1 MRPGAAAARL
11 AVAAMLAPALA
22 RAAEVAPGGGST
34 FGTLLQ
40 VVVALGVVLAAIAG
54 AAWLMRRALPA
65 MGGSG
70 TVRVVGGTMV
80 GPRER
85 VVVVEVGET
94 WLVLGVT
101 STNVNALHAMARP
114 PGAAAE
120 AAQAGGFPS
129 LLSRLKKPPA

>member
-1 MRPGAAAARL
+1 MRFQAAAARL
-11 AVAAMLAPALA
+11 AGAALLAPALA
-22 RAAEVAPGGGST
+22 PAAELAPGGGSV

-65 MGGSG
+65 MGGGG

-101 STNVNALHAMARP
+101 STNVNALHAISRP
-114 PGAAAE
+114 PGATAD
-120 AAQAGGFPS
+120 AAQAGAFPS
-129 LLSRLKKPPA
+129 LLSRLKKPSA